1 MIVIPNPTNES
12 IQLSIYILKYF
23 RRFKQSWYQYNTKI
37 YHCFKELFS
46 VGFIKKKF
54 CKICSAIFICQGARK
69 PIRAIFSKLGR
80 LK

>member
-46 VGFIKKKF
+46 VGFIKKNFAKF
-54 CKICSAIFICQGARK
+54 VLPYLFAREHENQ
-69 PIRAIFSKLGR
+69 
-80 LK
+80 